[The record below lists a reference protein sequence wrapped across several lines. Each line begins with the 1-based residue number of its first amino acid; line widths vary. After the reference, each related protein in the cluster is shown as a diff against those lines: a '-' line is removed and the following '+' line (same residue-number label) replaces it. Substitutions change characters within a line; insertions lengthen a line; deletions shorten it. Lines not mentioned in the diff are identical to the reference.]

1 MRNGERLSFSDKHVL
16 VWTMIDWRSSA
27 VRRFQSEQLPEDGKV
42 GPKHVAID
50 VILMLF

>member
-1 MRNGERLSFSDKHVL
+1 VQRFSK
-16 VWTMIDWRSSA
+16 
-27 VRRFQSEQLPEDGKV
+27 SEQLPEDGQV